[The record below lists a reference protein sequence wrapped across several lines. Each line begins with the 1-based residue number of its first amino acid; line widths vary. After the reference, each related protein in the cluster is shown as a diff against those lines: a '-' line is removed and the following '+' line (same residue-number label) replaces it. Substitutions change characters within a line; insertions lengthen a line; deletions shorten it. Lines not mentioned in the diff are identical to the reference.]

1 MRILVCDHV
10 DNEGLDLLRSNEFQ
24 VDDEAGIAREKLVQ
38 KIPEYE
44 IVIVRGR
51 TRIDAEIVKVARKL
65 KIIGRAGVGLDNID
79 LRAATD
85 AEIKVVN
92 TPGAPTVSVA
102 ELTVGLMLSLLRKI
116 SFADREMKEGR
127 WRSEEHTS
135 ELQSR

>member
-51 TRIDAEIVKVARKL
+51 TRINAQIVKVARKL
-65 KIIGRAGVGLDNID
+65 RIIGRAGVGLANIELNAPKAAPINVVHTARARPASLAEWTVRLTRSP
-79 LRAATD
+79 LR
-85 AEIKVVN
+85 
-92 TPGAPTVSVA
+92 
-102 ELTVGLMLSLLRKI
+102 R
-116 SFADREMKEGR
+116 
-127 WRSEEHTS
+127 
-135 ELQSR
+135 